1 MKFIRYAKGQTQ
13 YRGILD
19 GNIIKR
25 INGTIFHDYSLSAE
39 TENINDVV
47 ILPPVL
53 PSKIIGFRK
62 NYNGKREEAGEP
74 KIFMKPQSSIIAH
87 NENIILP
94 KNEIVKIEGELAVI
108 IGKKA
113 KNISECHAMQHIL
126 GYTIANDITAQQK
139 ETDLNVTMG
148 KFFDTFTPLGPC
160 IVTDI
165 DVSDIMINTYK
176 NGELVQSGSTKNMI
190 FDIMYQ
196 ISYLSHIMTLLPG
209 DIILTGTPNAAVEV
223 HHDDKIDITI
233 DNLGTLTN
241 ICKNEEI

>member
-62 NYNGKREEAGEP
+62 NYNDKREEIGEP

-113 KNISECHAMQHIL
+113 KNVAECHAMQHIL
-126 GYTIANDITAQQK
+126 GYTVANDITAQQK
-139 ETDLNVTMG
+139 EADLNVTMG

-165 DVSDIMINTYK
+165 DTSDIMINTYK

>member
-19 GNIIKR
+19 GSIIKR

-39 TENINDVV
+39 TENIDDVV

-53 PSKIIGFRK
+53 PAKIIGFRK
-62 NYNGKREEAGEP
+62 NYNGKKEDIGEP
-74 KIFMKPQSSIIAH
+74 KIFMKPQSSVIAH

-94 KNEIVKIEGELAVI
+94 KNQTVKVEGELAVI

-113 KNISECHAMQHIL
+113 KNVAECHAVQHIL
-126 GYTIANDITAQQK
+126 GYTIANDITAPQNNQ
-139 ETDLNVTMG
+139 DLTVTIG

-196 ISYLSHIMTLLPG
+196 ISYLSHIMTLNPG

-223 HHDDKIDITI
+223 QHNDKIDITVDKI
-233 DNLGTLTN
+233 GTLTN
-241 ICKNEEI
+241 KCISGQI

>member
-53 PSKIIGFRK
+53 PSKIIGFHK
-62 NYNGKREEAGEP
+62 NYNGKREEIGEP

-94 KNEIVKIEGELAVI
+94 KNEIVNIEGELAVI

-113 KNISECHAMQHIL
+113 KNVAECHAMQHIL
-126 GYTIANDITAQQK
+126 GYTVANDITAQQK
-139 ETDLNVTMG
+139 EADLNVTMG

-165 DVSDIMINTYK
+165 DTSDIMINTYK

>member
-25 INGTIFHDYSLSAE
+25 INGTVFHDYSLSAE

-62 NYNGKREEAGEP
+62 NYNGKREEIGEP

-113 KNISECHAMQHIL
+113 KNVAECHAMQHIL
-126 GYTIANDITAQQK
+126 GYTVANDITAQQK
-139 ETDLNVTMG
+139 EADLNVTMG

-165 DVSDIMINTYK
+165 DTSDIMINTYK
-176 NGELVQSGSTKNMI
+176 NSELVQSGSTKNMI